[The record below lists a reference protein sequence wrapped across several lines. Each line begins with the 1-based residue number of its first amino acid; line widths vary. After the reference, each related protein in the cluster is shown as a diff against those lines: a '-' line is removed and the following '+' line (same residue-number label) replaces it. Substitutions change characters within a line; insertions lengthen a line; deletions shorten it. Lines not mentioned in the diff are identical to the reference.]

1 MAARTIENENNRRM
15 TMITTTMIPCGAKLP
30 VIALISGSI
39 MGGAWWMAPSM
50 YFMGIAAVV
59 ISCLILKKFRRFSS
73 QDTPFVMELPDY
85 HLPAAKSMMIHV
97 WDRVKGF
104 LIKAGTVLFLCCV
117 IMWFLGNF
125 GFSGGSFGM
134 TEADSSLLAAIGG
147 VIAPIFAPLGFGSW
161 QLVASSISGFAAKES
176 IVSTMSVLAGPDN
189 MRKDKPFVT
198 INCGAIPDN
207 LLESELFGY
216 EKGAFTGAMQS
227 GKEGLLEV
235 AEGGTVFLD
244 EIGETPLDFQVKL
257 LRFLETKE
265 VRRVGSTK
273 ARNIDVRVLAATN
286 RDLMEMIDEGTFR
299 EDLYYRLNV
308 VQITVPSLKVRKDDI
323 MPLAS
328 FFLQKYNKKYGQEK
342 LLTFEIVEEL
352 EKHEWVGNVREL
364 KNVIENMVI
373 VSNNEYLQIDDLPWA
388 VTKRPSA
395 ASGGSMIE
403 VAAASGMTLT
413 EASEEVERMM
423 ITNALETCSS
433 TRELAA
439 KLGVNQ
445 STIVRKMQ
453 KYGIRQ

>member
-1 MAARTIENENNRRM
+1 MDRAFRKLGLSGKSFIPLLISSGCGVPGIMAARTIENENNRRM

-59 ISCLILKKFRRFSS
+59 TSCLILKKFRRFAS

-189 MRKDKPFVT
+189 MIGLFAGSAAAMAFL
-198 INCGAIPDN
+198 IFN
-207 LLESELFGY
+207 LLDSPCLAAISTLAREMNDRRWTAFALAYQNTFAYAVALMVYQFG
-216 EKGAFTGAMQS
+216 
-227 GKEGLLEV
+227 GLV
-235 AEGGTVFLD
+235 TGTV
-244 EIGETPLDFQVKL
+244 EPG
-257 LRFLETKE
+257 
-265 VRRVGSTK
+265 
-273 ARNIDVRVLAATN
+273 A
-286 RDLMEMIDEGTFR
+286 GT
-299 EDLYYRLNV
+299 
-308 VQITVPSLKVRKDDI
+308 I
-323 MPLAS
+323 
-328 FFLQKYNKKYGQEK
+328 
-342 LLTFEIVEEL
+342 
-352 EKHEWVGNVREL
+352 
-364 KNVIENMVI
+364 
-373 VSNNEYLQIDDLPWA
+373 
-388 VTKRPSA
+388 
-395 ASGGSMIE
+395 
-403 VAAASGMTLT
+403 AAAAVL
-413 EASEEVERMM
+413 M
-423 ITNALETCSS
+423 IMIWL
-433 TRELAA
+433 
-439 KLGVNQ
+439 
-445 STIVRKMQ
+445 IVRKSAGNDDM
-453 KYGIRQ
+453 KGAAYELHN